1 MKKLC
6 AVLLCALL
14 LLPIF
19 AGCAA
24 SGDLASLPPLSDEKK
39 EQIRKDYLA
48 YRTLSEDHVT
58 DEEFWKNSWLQ
69 YYGSYN
75 GYDVFLDPNNGM
87 GSLAVI
93 TEIQIAGQKFTYGHP
108 FSLLAYKD
116 GEFQDLKA
124 VYEAGGITKQQIKQ
138 IAAYYRNAYP
148 HFYEQ

>member
-1 MKKLC
+1 MKKVFAC
-6 AVLLCALL
+6 LLCVFL

-24 SGDLASLPPLSDEKK
+24 AGDLASLPPLSDEKK

-69 YYGSYN
+69 YLGSYN
-75 GYDVFLDPNNGM
+75 GYDVFLDPNYGM
-87 GSLAVI
+87 MSATVI
-93 TEIQIAGQKFTYGHP
+93 SEIRIAGQKFTYGHP
-108 FSLLAYKD
+108 FSLIAYKD
-116 GEFQDLKA
+116 GKFQDLEA

-138 IAAYYRNAYP
+138 IAAYHRSAYSYL
-148 HFYEQ
+148 YEE